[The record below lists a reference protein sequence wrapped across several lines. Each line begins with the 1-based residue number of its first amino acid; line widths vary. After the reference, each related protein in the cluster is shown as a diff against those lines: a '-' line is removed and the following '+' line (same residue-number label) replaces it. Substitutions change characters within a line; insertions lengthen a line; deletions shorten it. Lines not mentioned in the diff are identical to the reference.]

1 MKIIVSYEKMNFV
14 DLTEEEMLKVK
25 EVAGDVI
32 IKEVANG
39 YTVKADKGTLYQIIC
54 ALSFQY
60 DIEIV

>member
-14 DLTEEEMLKVK
+14 DLTEEEMKKVK

-39 YTVKADKGTLYQIIC
+39 YTVKADKATMYQIIC
-54 ALSFQY
+54 GLSFQY